1 MSNYWN
7 IIGQS
12 SINYSRGSQCVGHES
27 MDIYMMVY
35 NSSHT
40 TDMKHQLY

>member
-7 IIGQS
+7 MIGQS
-12 SINYSRGSQCVGHES
+12 SINYSRGSQCVGPES

-35 NSSHT
+35 NSSQV
-40 TDMKHQLY
+40 TDTK